1 MRVGGSAQGIR
12 IRRLSLS
19 GMIFCAT
26 CHQIRNSTQLLQ
38 RELPKY
44 GRPGAVDASDQPH
57 GITTHQSGHR
67 TLVGVRVAFTTIS
80 CS

>member
-19 GMIFCAT
+19 GMISCAT

-38 RELPKY
+38 RECPNMV
-44 GRPGAVDASDQPH
+44 RSGAVDPPDQPH

-67 TLVGVRVAFTTIS
+67 TLVGVRVAFNTIS